1 MDSAGFNTLVIL
13 GPTASGK
20 TGLGVAMA
28 VELGGEIVS
37 ADSRQVYR
45 GLDIGAGK
53 DLHEYVVSGR
63 AVPYHLIDIV
73 DLDTEYSVYHYQR
86 DFYAVFEDLESR
98 AVVPIVVGGTGLYLE
113 AVLKGYRMVEVPE
126 NAGLRGQLESCSD
139 DDLAAQ
145 LRSLKPELHNT
156 TDLTDRRRMVRA
168 IEIAL
173 HSPDHPPPPAP
184 RVRALVLGTRWE
196 REELR
201 ARIRRRLEER
211 LGGGLIEEVEQLLA
225 RGVGAE
231 KLHFLGLEY
240 RYVSDYLGG
249 TIKNRN
255 DLTQKLGSAI
265 CKFALRQETWFRR
278 MERNGTEIH
287 WVDRGDLDTAKAVY
301 RERWHR
307 PTTSI

>member
-1 MDSAGFNTLVIL
+1 MESAAFNTFVIL

-20 TGLGVAMA
+20 TGLGVALA
-28 VELGGEIVS
+28 AELGGEIVS

-53 DLHEYVVSGR
+53 DLHEYVVEGR

-86 DFYAVFEDLESR
+86 DFYAVFEQLTSR
-98 AVVPIVVGGTGLYLE
+98 AVLPIVVGGTGLYLE
-113 AVLKGYRMVEVPE
+113 AVLKGYRMVEVPGS
-126 NAGLRGQLESCSD
+126 ADLRRQLESCSD
-139 DDLAAQ
+139 DDLATR
-145 LRSLKPELHNT
+145 LRSLKSELHNT
-156 TDLTDRRRMVRA
+156 TDLTDRARMIRA

-173 HSPDHPPPPAP
+173 HSRDHPPAPAP
-184 RVRALVLGTRWE
+184 EVRPLVLGTRWQ

-201 ARIRRRLEER
+201 ARIRRRLKER
-211 LGGGLIEEVEQLLA
+211 LSGGLIEEVEQLLA

-240 RYVSDYLGG
+240 RYVSGFLAGA
-249 TIKNRN
+249 IKNRN

-265 CKFALRQETWFRR
+265 CKFARRQKTWFRR
-278 MERNGTEIH
+278 MERNGIEIH
-287 WVDRGDLDTAKAVY
+287 WIDRGDLDTAKAVY
-301 RERWHR
+301 LQRWHSR
-307 PTTSI
+307 A

>member
-1 MDSAGFNTLVIL
+1 MESAAFNTLVIL

-20 TGLGVAMA
+20 TGLGVALA
-28 VELGGEIVS
+28 AELGGEIVS

-53 DLHEYVVSGR
+53 DLHEYVVEGR
-63 AVPYHLIDIV
+63 AVPYHLIDVV

-86 DFYAVFEDLESR
+86 DFYAVFEELTSR
-98 AVVPIVVGGTGLYLE
+98 AVLPIVVGGTGLYLE

-126 NAGLRGQLESCSD
+126 SADLRRQLESCSD
-139 DDLAAQ
+139 DDLATR
-145 LRSLKPELHNT
+145 LRSLKSELHNT
-156 TDLTDRRRMVRA
+156 TDLTDRTRMIRA

-173 HSPDHPPPPAP
+173 HSRDHPPTPAP
-184 RVRALVLGTRWE
+184 DVRPLILGTRWQ

-201 ARIRRRLEER
+201 ARIRRRLKER
-211 LGGGLIEEVEQLLA
+211 LSGGLIEEVEQLLA

-249 TIKNRN
+249 AIENRN

-265 CKFALRQETWFRR
+265 CRFARRQETWFRR
-278 MERNGTEIH
+278 MERNDIEIH
-287 WVDRGDLDTAKAVY
+287 WIDRGDPDTAKAICL
-301 RERWHR
+301 EKWHSR
-307 PTTSI
+307 A